1 MKLELKRIFKGKEYS
16 IGKLYIDGVYFCDT
30 MEDPVRVLKDLNG
43 DGDFDDLGE
52 GKIKGNTAIP
62 AGTYRI
68 TLDVASAKYGNIEP
82 YKSICNGRVPRL
94 LDVPGYM
101 GILIHIGNTPA
112 DTEGCILLGFN
123 KVKGQVVD
131 SRVTWIKFYE
141 KIKGQKDLTIT
152 II

>member
-1 MKLELKRIFKGKEYS
+1 
-16 IGKLYIDGVYFCDT
+16 
-30 MEDPVRVLKDLNG
+30 
-43 DGDFDDLGE
+43 
-52 GKIKGNTAIP
+52 
-62 AGTYRI
+62 
-68 TLDVASAKYGNIEP
+68 
-82 YKSICNGRVPRL
+82 
-94 LDVPGYM
+94 M